1 MLPFHRLIHPR
12 NFPDNKNIKNIKI
25 WPCILL
31 QRCILLLIHP
41 WFLSTGFSG
50 RYAEAS
56 SQMLLF
62 LLLAKTNSASN
73 APNQFVLVYSL
84 SSRSL
89 LQRHS
94 FLQLIFCQLQWLF
107 IGLLTRQIMDF
118 IFPVEQGAIRPTFL
132 SLFCFWAATWWLL
145 QLSSLFALNSSQEK
159 LGWKEPKISK
169 SGLYGTSQ
177 VALIWRRIL
186 FHKGDFTKS
195 FLLLAFGLC
204 GLTSHTVQVDDC
216 AWRYAVDNVGLVWN
230 YLAIEI

>member
-1 MLPFHRLIHPR
+1 MYLRHWISHSGSFEGTFISRISCLIYDSVLSFTAHTSPPHPPC
-12 NFPDNKNIKNIKI
+12 NASNSTCLSIQGISLTTKI
-25 WPCILL
+25 WSCILL
-31 QRCILLLIHP
+31 QRCTLLLIHP

-94 FLQLIFCQLQWLF
+94 FLQLMFCQLQWLF

-145 QLSSLFALNSSQEK
+145 QLSSLFECIKFFTRKA
-159 LGWKEPKISK
+159 
-169 SGLYGTSQ
+169 GLES
-177 VALIWRRIL
+177 A
-186 FHKGDFTKS
+186 
-195 FLLLAFGLC
+195 
-204 GLTSHTVQVDDC
+204 
-216 AWRYAVDNVGLVWN
+216 
-230 YLAIEI
+230 